1 MKNMLPDFPFRA
13 WYTKELTTIDQVI
26 EKLMPDTSSGY
37 YYRGMSDSGFICISS
52 YYRHYVWNKKDLEW
66 HDVVIDP
73 ARKQSFPNID
83 EKDYIEKSFLII
95 ERFKDELE
103 RLGSISLP
111 TNTLIYLAQ
120 HYGLPTNVIDF
131 TLNAKIAL
139 YFSCEENPDKDC
151 VVYESNIHEHIQQLL
166 DIYLSGRAGY
176 TRMSEAELSQWII
189 DLKTTI
195 SPTGLNLVTPIIELE
210 NVKYNRRIQH
220 QEGVFVYNADVLPY
234 DLSMF
239 NISEMTYHPGR
250 SIYKIPSSLKL
261 EILEL
266 LDSKYGINK
275 DFIYPDNSIDINL
288 DVLNEAVKN
297 TKDYIYEIF
306 E

>member
-1 MKNMLPDFPFRA
+1 MLPDFPFRA
-13 WYTKELTTIDQVI
+13 WYTKELSTIEQVV
-26 EKLMPDTSSGY
+26 EKLMPDKPSGY

-52 YYRHYVWNKKDLEW
+52 YYRHYVWNKKGLEW
-66 HDVVIDP
+66 HDVVIDA

-83 EKDYIEKSFLII
+83 EVDYVEKSFLII
-95 ERFKDELE
+95 NRFKEELKK
-103 RLGSISLP
+103 LGSISLP

-139 YFSCEENPDKDC
+139 YFACEENLDKDC
-151 VVYESNIHEHIQQLL
+151 VVYESNIHEHIQRLL
-166 DIYLSGRAGY
+166 DIYLSGGAGY
-176 TRMSEAELSQWII
+176 TRMTNEELAQSIV
-189 DLKTTI
+189 DMKTTI
-195 SPTGLNLVTPIIELE
+195 SPTGLNLVTPIIEVD

-220 QEGVFVYNADVLPY
+220 QEGVFVYNADILPY

-250 SIYKIPSSLKL
+250 NVYKIPASLKTQ
-261 EILEL
+261 ILDL
-266 LDSKYGINK
+266 LDSRYGINEG
-275 DFIYPDNSIDINL
+275 FIYPDNSIDINL
-288 DVLNEAVKN
+288 DAINEAVEN
-297 TKDYIYEIF
+297 TKDYIHEIF